1 MIDPLTLDQMRVLV
15 AVAETGSFSAAS
27 RKLGRVQ
34 SAVSQAVR
42 AMETT
47 LGVTLFDRSTKT
59 PTLTEAGAAIVRGR
73 AGDRRQRAG
82 RCARAPRASPRTS
95 SPN

>member
-15 AVAETGSFSAAS
+15 AVAENGSFSAAA

-42 AMETT
+42 KLEIEIGEP
-47 LGVTLFDRSTKT
+47 LSRD
-59 PTLTEAGAAIVRGR
+59 GA
-73 AGDRRQRAG
+73 
-82 RCARAPRASPRTS
+82 
-95 SPN
+95 